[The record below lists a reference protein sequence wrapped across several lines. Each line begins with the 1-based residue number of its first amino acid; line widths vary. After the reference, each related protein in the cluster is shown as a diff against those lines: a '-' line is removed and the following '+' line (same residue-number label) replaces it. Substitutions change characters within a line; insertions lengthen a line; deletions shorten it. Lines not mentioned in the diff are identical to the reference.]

1 MQCHQSKAAV
11 EQFLEFLEV
20 SLNYCTCRTYTVNMI
35 RHNST
40 MMPLPAHLADC
51 MTSTTVVNRACKSR
65 ARKRGW
71 GQLGAGGPYTP
82 C

>member
-1 MQCHQSKAAV
+1 MQAQRPEMSQAV
-11 EQFLEFLEV
+11 PTADGSVERRLDEV
-20 SLNYCTCRTYTVNMI
+20 LASR
-35 RHNST
+35 
-40 MMPLPAHLADC
+40 LPNAD
-51 MTSTTVVNRACKSR
+51 TRYRACKSR

>member
-1 MQCHQSKAAV
+1 MKTILISPLENVSMSYSSPVAQAGYLAMSAYNR
-11 EQFLEFLEV
+11 FL
-20 SLNYCTCRTYTVNMI
+20 Y
-35 RHNST
+35 
-40 MMPLPAHLADC
+40 
-51 MTSTTVVNRACKSR
+51 RACKSR